1 MRTFEERFAAAE
13 KTFLQAKDGL
23 ARAAADYH
31 QGAGAAYAAALA
43 ARDDMLAKVKQN
55 RQEAG
60 PVAENFN
67 REFEA
72 ANYEITSKV
81 RSLLAKKTE
90 LDLVHDQLKQG
101 LKKREEQLRQAT
113 IEASPV
119 ARVYQQAH
127 EAAVKARVSWSLLK
141 ALRPCAANL
150 GQAMANLVGV
160 DLHAP
165 HEQAVLGETHEWA
178 KNFIKKEVEYLLTEF
193 MASRGTY
200 PEDEAIPAVDLGA
213 MRLADVMSPT
223 QIRMA
228 RSAAVAQD

>member
-13 KTFLQAKDGL
+13 KAFLQAKDSL

-43 ARDDMLAKVKQN
+43 ARDDLLAKVQQN
-55 RQEAG
+55 RQEAA
-60 PVAENFN
+60 PAAENFN

-72 ANYEITSKV
+72 ANYDITSKV

-90 LDLVHDQLKQG
+90 LDLVHDQLQHG
-101 LKKREEQLRQAT
+101 LKKREEQLQQVA
-113 IEASPV
+113 IEVSPA
-119 ARVYQQAH
+119 ARAYLQAH
-127 EAAVKARVSWSLLK
+127 DAAVKARVSWSLLK

-165 HEQAVLGETHEWA
+165 HEQAVMGETHEWA
-178 KNFIKKEVEYLLTEF
+178 GNFIKKEVEYLLKEF
-193 MASRGTY
+193 TASRGTY

-213 MRLADVMSPT
+213 MRLADLMSPA
-223 QIRMA
+223 QIHMVRK
-228 RSAAVAQD
+228 AALAS

>member
-1 MRTFEERFAAAE
+1 MKTFEERFAAAE
-13 KTFLQAKDGL
+13 KAFLQAKDSL
-23 ARAAADYH
+23 ALAAADYH
-31 QGAGAAYAAALA
+31 QGAGAAYAVALA

-67 REFEA
+67 REFEV

-101 LKKREEQLRQAT
+101 LEKREEQLRQAT

-127 EAAVKARVSWSLLK
+127 KAAVNARVSWSLLK

-150 GQAMANLVGV
+150 GQAMANMVAV
-160 DLHAP
+160 DFRTSEEVALF
-165 HEQAVLGETHEWA
+165 GENEEWA
-178 KNFIKKEVEYLLTEF
+178 ATFLKKEMERLLAEF
-193 MASRGTY
+193 IASRGTFC
-200 PEDEAIPAVDLGA
+200 EDEALPGIDLGA
-213 MRLADVMSPT
+213 LRMADVMTPV
-223 QIRMA
+223 QLNRA
-228 RSAAVAQD
+228 RATSVVQV